1 MFQEVKESLPISG
14 DDYDREIIRQ
24 IKACALDL
32 TTSAEIV
39 MPGEIAITRTWVEP
53 VVSQI
58 TGETLTEGYWVITDT
73 STLKDELIITV
84 ISIWCNMR
92 IGNPP
97 NYEQLRTAYNSYK
110 GQLRISKN
118 YTHFTPAEETE
129 QAEETEE
136 AEA

>member
-14 DDYDREIIRQ
+14 DAYDAEIIRQ

-39 MPGEIAITRTWVEP
+39 LPGAVAITR
-53 VVSQI
+53 SQDPQ
-58 TGETLTEGYWVITDT
+58 TGDWTVTDT
-73 STLKDELIITV
+73 STLTDELIITV

-97 NYEQLRTAYNSYK
+97 NYEQLLRAYESYK
-110 GQLRISKN
+110 GQLRISKT
-118 YTHFTPAEETE
+118 YTHFTPAEE
-129 QAEETEE
+129 EEEGE
-136 AEA
+136 G